1 MASLTLRQHIQ
12 HFLDHLDALRYTRE
26 TRAHYRGNLR
36 EFIAWCDERG
46 ITMAQ
51 QVSFPQLESWQQSL
65 TAQKNRYGRP
75 ITASTIIK
83 KLTSV
88 RHLFRWLV
96 KRQHLRYNPARE
108 LELPRAERRLP
119 WGMLNEQE
127 TRQVLAMTGS
137 NNPLSVRDRAIL
149 ETLWSSGIR
158 RSELARLQLSELD
171 LAGSMLFVRQGK
183 GRQDRVVPLGESA
196 RHWLQ
201 CYLNDVRPRLV
212 WGQDPGYLFVSQ
224 HGRGLNDNNLTQIV
238 RNALHRANIDKPGG
252 CHLFRHGMAT
262 QMLENGADTRHIQAI
277 LGHASLEST
286 QRYTRV
292 AIGHLKKVHQQ
303 THPAER
309 TDPLPPDA
317 DTEPPESRSGHGVA
331 DGTASDPHA
340 RRGGKPGRPR

>member
-12 HFLDHLDALRYTRE
+12 HFLDHLEALRYTRE

-36 EFIAWCDERG
+36 EFVQWCDERG

-51 QVSFPQLESWQQSL
+51 QVSFPQLESWQQHRV
-65 TAQKNRYGRP
+65 AQKNRHGRP
-75 ITASTIIK
+75 ITASTVIK

-108 LELPRAERRLP
+108 LELPRRERRLP
-119 WGMLNEQE
+119 WGLLSEPE

-137 NNPLSVRDRAIL
+137 DNPLSVRDRAIL

-158 RSELARLQLSELD
+158 RSELARLQLSEVD
-171 LAGSMLFVRQGK
+171 LAGGMLFVRQGK

-201 CYLNDVRPRLV
+201 HYLNDVRPRLV
-212 WGQDPGYLFVSQ
+212 WGKDPDYLFVSQ
-224 HGRGLNDNNLTQIV
+224 HGRGLTDNSLTQIV
-238 RNALHRANIDKPGG
+238 RNALHRAGIDKPGG

-286 QRYTRV
+286 QIYTRV
-292 AIGHLKKVHQQ
+292 AIGHLKAVHQQ

-309 TDPLPPDA
+309 EHPAKGEADA
-317 DTEPPESRSGHGVA
+317 EPTP
-331 DGTASDPHA
+331 
-340 RRGGKPGRPR
+340 